1 MPACRNVQQ
10 QLEDTADSG
19 ARDVGPKESAE
30 EQDEALYTQVL
41 DGLCALATDPAP
53 RVCRRG
59 EAALKL
65 SNVELHLLSPSGL
78 SPDRRRHLLVC
89 SPLHV
94 HACAA

>member
-1 MPACRNVQQ
+1 MSMHACSNLQQ
-10 QLEDTADSG
+10 RLEDTADSG
-19 ARDVGPKESAE
+19 ARDVGPKGSAE

-65 SNVELHLLSPSGL
+65 SNVELHPLSPSGGAL
-78 SPDRRRHLLVC
+78 VDCTNLPSESPGNAL
-89 SPLHV
+89 P
-94 HACAA
+94 